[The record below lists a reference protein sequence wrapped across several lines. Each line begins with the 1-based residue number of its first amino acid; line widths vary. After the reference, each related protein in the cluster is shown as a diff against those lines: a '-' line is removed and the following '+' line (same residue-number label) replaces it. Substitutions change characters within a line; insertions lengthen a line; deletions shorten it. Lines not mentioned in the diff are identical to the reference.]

1 MKKIQIDTTQNVSVQ
16 YQLAGTSER
25 MLALVIDV
33 IILSIASWLISLIFM
48 SVFPLFAEVLLYIL
62 IGIYSPL
69 LETLN
74 NGQTIGKMAMN
85 LKVVKINGEQAEA
98 FDYISRW
105 STKGIEV
112 YLTLGSLGGLV
123 SYFSPSGQRL
133 GDVLA
138 NTVVIKQEKIGRL
151 KLSRVADLTKYEDY
165 EAKYPQV
172 LELSEDDVVLMHET
186 LSRYKKYRNQGHQV
200 ALEELVKFLKEKLDI
215 HKVSNSEQ
223 LIKQLIKDYVILTR

>member
-33 IILSIASWLISLIFM
+33 IALSIASWLISLIFM
-48 SVFPLFAEVLLYIL
+48 STFPLFAEVLLYIL

-74 NGQTIGKMAMN
+74 NGRTIGKMAMN

-98 FDYISRW
+98 FDYLSRW

-133 GDVLA
+133 GDILA
-138 NTVVIKQEKIGRL
+138 NTVVIKQEKVGRL
-151 KLSRVADLTKYEDY
+151 KLSRVTDLTNYEGY

-172 LELSEDDVVLMHET
+172 LELNEDDVVLMHET
-186 LSRYKKYRNQGHQV
+186 LSRYKKHRNQGHQV

>member
-1 MKKIQIDTTQNVSVQ
+1 MKNIQIDTTQNVSVQ
-16 YQLAGTSER
+16 YQIAGTSER
-25 MLALVIDV
+25 MLALIID
-33 IILSIASWLISLIFM
+33 IIVLSVTSWLVSMIF
-48 SVFPLFAEVLLYIL
+48 VTIFPLFVEVFLYIL

-69 LETLN
+69 FETFN

-98 FDYISRW
+98 FDYLSRW
-105 STKGIEV
+105 CTKGVEV
-112 YLTLGSLGGLV
+112 YMTLGSLAGLM

-133 GDVLA
+133 GDILA

-151 KLSRVADLTKYEDY
+151 KLSRVADLSKYEDY
-165 EAKYPQV
+165 EAEYPQA
-172 LELSEDDVVLMHET
+172 LELNEDDVVLMHET
-186 LSRYKKYRNQGHQV
+186 LNRFKKYRNIGHQL
-200 ALEELVKFLKEKLDI
+200 ALEELVKYLKEKLDI

>member
-16 YQLAGTSER
+16 YQLAVTSER

-33 IILSIASWLISLIFM
+33 IVLSIASWLISLIFM
-48 SVFPLFAEVLLYIL
+48 STFPLFAEVLLYIL
-62 IGIYSPL
+62 IGIYSPF

-98 FDYISRW
+98 FDYLSRW

-172 LELSEDDVVLMHET
+172 LELNEDDVVLMHET
-186 LSRYKKYRNQGHQV
+186 LSRCKKHRNKGHQV
-200 ALEELVKFLKEKLDI
+200 ALEELVEFLKEKLDI

>member
-1 MKKIQIDTTQNVSVQ
+1 
-16 YQLAGTSER
+16 
-25 MLALVIDV
+25 
-33 IILSIASWLISLIFM
+33 M
-48 SVFPLFAEVLLYIL
+48 SAFPLFAEVLLYIL

-98 FDYISRW
+98 FDYLSRW

-112 YLTLGSLGGLV
+112 YLTLGSMGGLV

-151 KLSRVADLTKYEDY
+151 KLSRVADLTKYDG
-165 EAKYPQV
+165 
-172 LELSEDDVVLMHET
+172 L
-186 LSRYKKYRNQGHQV
+186 
-200 ALEELVKFLKEKLDI
+200 
-215 HKVSNSEQ
+215 
-223 LIKQLIKDYVILTR
+223 